1 MVLHDQHQRVA
12 HVLHHALA
20 LILGEGRAVGVV
32 GDWARDEGGLRERQ
46 KAALERR
53 ERGDVGLVRVHH
65 ALRRAA
71 VHVGHVDRAVDGKG
85 GGLHAR
91 QLLIPRVD
99 DVALEVDWNRTHSRV
114 SLRLQ
119 PFPQAKAAKGPG
131 TDSR

>member
-32 GDWARDEGGLRERQ
+32 GDRARDEGGLRERQ
-46 KAALERR
+46 EAALERR

-85 GGLHAR
+85 GGLDAR
-91 QLLIPRVD
+91 QLLVPRVN
-99 DVALEVDWNRTHSRV
+99 DVPLEVDWNRTAGSASGAIIPSRKQ
-114 SLRLQ
+114 R
-119 PFPQAKAAKGPG
+119 GTG

>member
-1 MVLHDQHQRVA
+1 M
-12 HVLHHALA
+12 
-20 LILGEGRAVGVV
+20 V

-53 ERGDVGLVRVHH
+53 QRGDVGLVRVHH

-85 GGLHAR
+85 GGLDAR
-91 QLLIPRVD
+91 QLLVPRVN
-99 DVALEVDWNRTHSRV
+99 DVPLEVDWNRTAAG
-114 SLRLQ
+114 Q
-119 PFPQAKAAKGPG
+119 PQALLSLPASKGG